1 MRRGKVPSWVTVLGA
16 LGVFLAASQARAEPP
31 SALRWAGTIYAA
43 NAAVAL
49 TADRHCVGPRC
60 SERYFSLVPVL
71 GGLAQLS
78 HGGLRFHDDHHGQLC
93 APLTVAA
100 VGGQL
105 VGIAAQLAGLELELR
120 SRVGGR
126 LQLSIVPYQDG
137 TTSAGLGL
145 AWIQ

>member
-1 MRRGKVPSWVTVLGA
+1 VHTLATAALGA
-16 LGVFLAASQARAEPP
+16 WGVLLAAGRAGAEPP
-31 SALRWAGTIYAA
+31 SALHWSATIYAA

-49 TADRHCVGPRC
+49 KADRRCRGQRC

-78 HGGLRFHDDHHGQLC
+78 HGGLRFHDDHHGPLC

-105 VGIAAQLAGLELELR
+105 AGIAAQLAGLPLELR
-120 SRVGGR
+120 TRAGGR

-137 TTSAGLGL
+137 TSSAGLGL

>member
-1 MRRGKVPSWVTVLGA
+1 VAAAFGA
-16 LGVFLAASQARAEPP
+16 WGVFFSAGRARADPP
-31 SALRWAGTIYAA
+31 SALRWSATIYAA

-49 TADRHCVGPRC
+49 KADRQCRGERC
-60 SERYFSLVPVL
+60 SERFFSLLPVL

-105 VGIAAQLAGLELELR
+105 AGIAAQLAGLQLELQTGA
-120 SRVGGR
+120 SGR

-137 TTSAGLGL
+137 ATSAGLGL